1 MMFESPGF
9 LLLMNLTIFELYG
22 CNFLSWITHF
32 FKQSNLKLLS
42 HPIRVQDIISIY
54 GRTYKQ
60 YLNQFNQNIYLQK
73 AKMLLSIPILIRILK
88 LINDLWFIPMLLL
101 NSSIP
106 IPIIHLIQKFI
117 LIAIYRVW
125 YHINTRPLHIPLP
138 CYDSYLFPDIDALLM
153 NHTDSNTDTALLIL
167 VLASYLYQNYIN
179 IDTWQEYT
187 HYY

>member
-1 MMFESPGF
+1 MDAH
-9 LLLMNLTIFELYG
+9 T
-22 CNFLSWITHF
+22 
-32 FKQSNLKLLS
+32 KQC
-42 HPIRVQDIISIY
+42 
-54 GRTYKQ
+54 
-60 YLNQFNQNIYLQK
+60 LNQFNQKFYLQK

-106 IPIIHLIQKFI
+106 IPIIHLIQKCI

-125 YHINTRPLHIPLP
+125 YHINTSPLHIPLP
-138 CYDSYLFPDIDALLM
+138 CYDSYLFADIDALLM

-179 IDTWQEYT
+179 IDTWQDT
-187 HYY
+187 LLLSSQASQTLSWG